1 MMAECQHAVN
11 AERVPVARNHRAVRE
26 ELAPGAPAIDTALV
40 IAILD
45 PPTQMEKTSDAHD
58 VLVNSTA
65 SWHNDLLRVL
75 ACPTDHGALRSVDG
89 ALACEQGHRFTIEQ
103 GIPVFSSHPR
113 RERVPGNM
121 APCEYFGKDRGIDPF
136 VDDWVVN
143 TNGNLYWKVRG
154 KLPRY
159 PIPQWPFLPGD
170 GKLLVDVGCS
180 WGRWTIAATRAGYR
194 PIGMDVHLDALA
206 AATRVSQ
213 QLGVKAD
220 FICAGVEAL
229 PFQTASIDLLF
240 CYSVLQ
246 HLDRAT
252 VRGFFRE
259 VARLLKPRGICLVQ
273 LPNTFGL
280 YNILRQLKRGC
291 REAKPG
297 TFEMR
302 YWSRGEIG
310 KAVENAGLK
319 DLRIRTDGFFSQ
331 NPQLSDLDLLSAGGK
346 LIVLASEAGRKA
358 ATALPILTRV
368 ADSLWIEARA

>member
-1 MMAECQHAVN
+1 
-11 AERVPVARNHRAVRE
+11 
-26 ELAPGAPAIDTALV
+26 
-40 IAILD
+40 
-45 PPTQMEKTSDAHD
+45 MEKTSEARG
-58 VLVNSTA
+58 VISKTGA
-65 SWHNDLLRVL
+65 SWRSDLLQVL
-75 ACPTDHGALRSVDG
+75 ACPIDHSALRTVDG
-89 ALACEQGHRFTIEQ
+89 ELTCEQRHRFAIEQ
-103 GIPVFSSHPR
+103 EIPVFSSHPR
-113 RERVPGNM
+113 RERVPCNM
-121 APCEYFGKDRGIDPF
+121 EACNYLDKDRAIDPF

-143 TNGNLYWKVRG
+143 TNGNLYRKVRG

-159 PIPQWPFLPGD
+159 PIPQWPFLPGE

-180 WGRWTIAATRAGYR
+180 WGRWTMAAARAGYR

-213 QLGVKAD
+213 QLGIKTD
-220 FICAGVEAL
+220 FVCAGAEAL
-229 PFQTASIDLLF
+229 PFQAASIDLLF

-246 HLDRAT
+246 HLERAT

-259 VARLLKPRGICLVQ
+259 VARLLKPGGICLVQ

-302 YWSRGEIG
+302 YWGRSEIQ
-310 KAVENAGLK
+310 KTVDDAGLK
-319 DLRIRTDGFFSQ
+319 NLCIRADGFFSQ

-358 ATALPILTRV
+358 STVLPIFTHV
-368 ADSLWIEARA
+368 ADSLWVEARA

>member
-1 MMAECQHAVN
+1 VISNPAAVWN
-11 AERVPVARNHRAVRE
+11 A
-26 ELAPGAPAIDTALV
+26 
-40 IAILD
+40 
-45 PPTQMEKTSDAHD
+45 
-58 VLVNSTA
+58 
-65 SWHNDLLRVL
+65 DLLAVL

-89 ALACEQGHRFTIEQ
+89 ALVCEQGHRFAIEQ

-113 RERVPGNM
+113 RERVPSNM
-121 APCEYFGKDRGIDPF
+121 EACKYLDRDRGIDPF

-180 WGRWTIAATRAGYR
+180 WGRWTVAAARAGYR
-194 PIGMDVHLDALA
+194 PIGMDVHIDALA

-213 QLGVKAD
+213 QLVAKAD

-259 VARLLKPRGICLVQ
+259 VARLLKPGGICLVQ

-280 YNILRQLKRGC
+280 YNILRQLKRGF
-291 REAKPG
+291 RDATPG

-302 YWSRGEIG
+302 YWSRAEIQ
-310 KAVENAGLK
+310 KTVDTAGLK
-319 DLRIRTDGFFSQ
+319 NLCIRTDGFFSQ
-331 NPQLSDLDLLSAGGK
+331 NPQVSDLDMLSAGGK

-358 ATALPILTRV
+358 STVLPILTHV
-368 ADSLWIEARA
+368 ADSLWIEAGA